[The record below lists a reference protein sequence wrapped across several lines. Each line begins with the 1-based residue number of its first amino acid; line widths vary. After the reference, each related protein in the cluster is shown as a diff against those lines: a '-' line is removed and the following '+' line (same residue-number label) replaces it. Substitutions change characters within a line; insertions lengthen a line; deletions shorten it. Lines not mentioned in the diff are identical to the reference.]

1 MVETSMSGNSNVK
14 KPKSDA
20 TRYFIS
26 QFDWWD
32 KIMLRGLADMTA
44 IPALTPNCDPGFAE
58 NGNI

>member
-1 MVETSMSGNSNVK
+1 MSGNSNVK

-44 IPALTPNCDPGFAE
+44 IPALTPNCDPGFAD